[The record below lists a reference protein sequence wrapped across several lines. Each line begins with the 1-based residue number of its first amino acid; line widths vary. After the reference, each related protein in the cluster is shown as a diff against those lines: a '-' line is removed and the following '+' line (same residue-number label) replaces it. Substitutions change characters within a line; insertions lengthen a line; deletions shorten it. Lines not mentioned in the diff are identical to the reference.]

1 MVIMH
6 TVSLFTQS
14 IAKFIEIDKRLL
26 AVVSSEQ
33 EERTIIQESANGW
46 RDLVVIAE
54 KQ

>member
-1 MVIMH
+1 VVIMH

-33 EERTIIQESANGW
+33 EERSYKSQLMAGVTIS
-46 RDLVVIAE
+46 
-54 KQ
+54 